1 MNALLIIGLAVAC
14 CGGGALGYLLAWR
27 WERRQREEER

>member
-14 CGGGALGYLLAWR
+14 CGGAALGYLLAMR
-27 WERRQREEER
+27 YEQRRKP